1 VPASTVKGQATHDT
15 LAAEPGT
22 FQRFL
27 LGDVLDIG
35 DGLESVDQRGREQV
49 LSQQSLCR
57 GPEALATVLWE
68 EQDAD
73 L

>member
-1 VPASTVKGQATHDT
+1 MPASTVKGQATHDA

-35 DGLESVDQRGREQV
+35 DGLESVGQRGREQV

-57 GPEALATVLWE
+57 GPEALAAVLRK
-68 EQDAD
+68 
-73 L
+73 

>member
-1 VPASTVKGQATHDT
+1 M
-15 LAAEPGT
+15 
-22 FQRFL
+22 
-27 LGDVLDIG
+27 LGDVLGIG
-35 DGLESVDQRGREQV
+35 DGLESVGQRGREQV